1 MSQNP
6 DLPVQES
13 ESNNPVNSR
22 RRWRNNNLTVDTDQ
36 EDGPGNAPSSPF
48 CGEVNGQSTPKGGEK
63 EEQEEP
69 QGQNEKEDQDS
80 RPSTPLKTERQ
91 HSYVPKITSTSQSA
105 PIQAVTRKFE
115 NQTHGYVP
123 LSPNKLIEVPYDK
136 IQAEKEKK
144 RKLEKERSKD
154 KDQLMG
160 EGGMG
165 GLVFA
170 AAHPNVAPRGDLSVT
185 KSSLNLDEFGI
196 SGACSVEDINLVK
209 DRLLKVSTN
218 KNTANENETTSIVKN
233 LNIENTNANTL
244 SSTSNSTLLTTAE
257 RENLGEN
264 INVTK
269 ANSNPTQNIN
279 NIQDGHQEQNLN
291 SSISLKPNEEKN
303 KKNINNVIKSHDEL
317 EKHET
322 ASEERAEERAAEN
335 NNIVKPLEANV
346 LLNESTNSNSSN
358 ISTSPVPNKTNTN
371 MGNSETKL
379 NPNNWKNS
387 SKNVNKSAIAGSNS
401 NSQINKNF
409 EDSDVEVEKVGNES
423 VVFGLG
429 WSQNNVQFGQGS
441 NIFF

>member
-48 CGEVNGQSTPKGGEK
+48 CGEVNVNGRSTPKGGEK
-63 EEQEEP
+63 EEKQEKEEKEEP
-69 QGQNEKEDQDS
+69 ETPQRNEDDSQESSSS

-154 KDQLMG
+154 KDQLMS

-170 AAHPNVAPRGDLSVT
+170 AAHPNVERRGDLSVT

-291 SSISLKPNEEKN
+291 SSIRNSLKLKPNEEK
-303 KKNINNVIKSHDEL
+303 KFMAKYFHPALALDSPIPPPSQ
-317 EKHET
+317 
-322 ASEERAEERAAEN
+322 AA
-335 NNIVKPLEANV
+335 
-346 LLNESTNSNSSN
+346 LNEYQA
-358 ISTSPVPNKTNTN
+358 KY
-371 MGNSETKL
+371 
-379 NPNNWKNS
+379 
-387 SKNVNKSAIAGSNS
+387 
-401 NSQINKNF
+401 
-409 EDSDVEVEKVGNES
+409 
-423 VVFGLG
+423 G
-429 WSQNNVQFGQGS
+429 WH
-441 NIFF
+441 